1 MRINTQA
8 YESMCARL
16 FMTVLYIFQT
26 YVTSAIKKK
35 KKNTSLESKV
45 RANTKESRYSLIK
58 NEVVKGN
65 AKESD
70 S

>member
-1 MRINTQA
+1 MLLLQ
-8 YESMCARL
+8 L
-16 FMTVLYIFQT
+16 
-26 YVTSAIKKK
+26 KKK
-35 KKNTSLESKV
+35 KKKTSLESKV

>member
-8 YESMCARL
+8 YEGMCARM

-26 YVTSAIKKK
+26 CVTSAIKKK
-35 KKNTSLESKV
+35 KSSLESKV

>member
-1 MRINTQA
+1 
-8 YESMCARL
+8 
-16 FMTVLYIFQT
+16 MTVLYIFQT
-26 YVTSAIKKK
+26 CVTYAIKKK
-35 KKNTSLESKV
+35 KKSSLESKV

>member
-1 MRINTQA
+1 
-8 YESMCARL
+8 
-16 FMTVLYIFQT
+16 MTVLYIFQT
-26 YVTSAIKKK
+26 CVTSAIKKK
-35 KKNTSLESKV
+35 KSSLESKV